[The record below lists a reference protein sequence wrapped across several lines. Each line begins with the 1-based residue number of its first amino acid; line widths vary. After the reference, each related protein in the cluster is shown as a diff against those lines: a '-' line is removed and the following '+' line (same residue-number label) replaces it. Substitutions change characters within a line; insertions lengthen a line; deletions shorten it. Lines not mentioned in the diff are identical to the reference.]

1 MINISKILAKIKIQ
15 YKTQEQIELLR
26 KSNIFVGK
34 THAEIAKIIKPGIK
48 TIELDKLAKEYILD
62 NKGIP
67 SFLNYNGFPNTL
79 CISINDV
86 VVHGIPS
93 EYEIQE
99 GDLVSIDCGIE
110 LNGYHGD
117 SAFSYAIG
125 KISPE
130 KWKLMKVTKESLF
143 LGIEQA
149 VNGSRIGSIGNAI
162 EQHAKKNG
170 FSIVR
175 NLTGHGVGQNL
186 HEKPEVPNYG
196 KRGRG
201 KRINKGLTIAIEPM
215 INMGVRDVNIDPK
228 DEWTVRTNDGKPS
241 AHYEHSIAVMNG
253 KADILSTFE
262 FIEKAI
268 EKNDYISSP

>member
-1 MINISKILAKIKIQ
+1 MAKMMIQ

-26 KSNIFVGK
+26 QSNLLLGK
-34 THAEIAKIIKPGIK
+34 THAEVAKIIKPGVK
-48 TIELDKLAKEYILD
+48 TIKLDKLAKEYIFD
-62 NKGIP
+62 NKAIP

-93 EYEIQE
+93 NYEIQE
-99 GDLVSIDCGIE
+99 GDLVSIDCGVE
-110 LNGYHGD
+110 LNSFHGD
-117 SAFSYAIG
+117 SAYSYAIG

-149 VNGSRIGSIGNAI
+149 VDGSRIGSIGYAI
-162 EQHAKKNG
+162 ERHAKNNG
-170 FSIVR
+170 FSVVR
-175 NLTGHGVGQNL
+175 NLTGHGIGKNL

-196 KRGRG
+196 KQGRG
-201 KRINKGLTIAIEPM
+201 KRIKKGLTIAIEPM
-215 INMGVRDVNIDPK
+215 INMGVRDVYIENDN
-228 DEWTVRTNDGKPS
+228 WTVRTKDNRPS
-241 AHYEHSIAVMNG
+241 AHYELSIAVLNG

-262 FIEKAI
+262 FIEKEI